1 MEEAA
6 VGMFLCLLGAVL
18 FDMETQLS
26 NQLSLQTLGTLCD
39 GPGLRRSNF
48 TFIGQNMRKS
58 RNLSEKFFV
67 SSGVFVVVVNSH

>member
-26 NQLSLQTLGTLCD
+26 NQLSLQTLGTL
-39 GPGLRRSNF
+39 SVM
-48 TFIGQNMRKS
+48 GQGFGEAT
-58 RNLSEKFFV
+58 LP
-67 SSGVFVVVVNSH
+67 SSDRT